1 MTRYGPKVLPP
12 VWISRIAGWAY
23 TRFRRLLSRVVPAP
37 LAVLDL
43 ANGWLP
49 TQAIYV
55 AAALGIAEML
65 EDGPLS
71 AEEIARRA
79 DADPGSTYR
88 LLRAL
93 SGYGIFTHLASDRFA
108 LNAMAE
114 PLRTA
119 SRQTVRPLVLASG
132 DPVLWATHG
141 QLLGAVR
148 TGRSG
153 HELAHGTTGFRH
165 LEAAPELAAKFHET
179 MRVTTAM
186 SVRPLLT
193 VYDFGQFGR
202 IVDVGGGSG
211 ELVAAILRAHP
222 GLRGTVFDLASATGR
237 ASETFRR
244 AGVSDRGAIE
254 NGSFFDAVPPG
265 ADAYLLKNII
275 HDWPDETAVEILRSV
290 RCALRP
296 SGRLLLIECV
306 VPSDRNRPHFSH
318 WLDLQVM
325 LTIGGRERTR
335 DEYAEL
341 LAQAQ
346 FRIDRIVPTI
356 TPLSVVEA
364 VPI

>member
-1 MTRYGPKVLPP
+1 MPT
-12 VWISRIAGWAY
+12 
-23 TRFRRLLSRVVPAP
+23 P

-49 TQAIYV
+49 TQALYV
-55 AAALGIAEML
+55 AASLGIADLL
-65 EDGPLS
+65 EHGALP

-79 DADPGSTYR
+79 GSDRDGTYR

-93 SGYGIFTHLASDRFA
+93 AGYGVFTELPDGRFA
-108 LNAMAE
+108 LNALAD

-119 SRQTVRPLVLASG
+119 SRQTVRPLVLAPG
-132 DPVLWATHG
+132 DPILWATHG

-153 HELAHGTTGFRH
+153 HELAHGTNGFRH
-165 LEAAPELAAKFHET
+165 LAAEPELAAKFHDT

-186 SVRPLLT
+186 SVRPLLAA
-193 VYDFGQFGR
+193 YEFGRFGR

-211 ELVAAILRAHP
+211 ELVAAVLGANP
-222 GLRGTVFDLASATGR
+222 GLRGVVFDLASATGR
-237 ASETFRR
+237 TSETLTR
-244 AGVSDRGAIE
+244 AGVSDRCTIE

-275 HDWPDETAVEILRSV
+275 HDWADDQALQILRSV
-290 RCALRP
+290 RDAIPP

-306 VPSDRNRPHFSH
+306 VPTRRNRPHFSH
-318 WLDLQVM
+318 WLDLHVM

-335 DEYAEL
+335 EEYEAL
-341 LAQAQ
+341 LRQAR
-346 FRIDRIVPTI
+346 FRVRTIVPTI
-356 TPLSVVEA
+356 TPLSVIES
-364 VPI
+364 VPA